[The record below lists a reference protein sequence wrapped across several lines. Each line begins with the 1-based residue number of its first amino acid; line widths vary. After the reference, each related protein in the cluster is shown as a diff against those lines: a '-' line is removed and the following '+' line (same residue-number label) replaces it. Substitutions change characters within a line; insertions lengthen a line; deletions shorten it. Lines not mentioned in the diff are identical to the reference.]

1 MSNFDYKKY
10 LAEGRIHLSE
20 DEEQG
25 TMSNIEVYTAT
36 FDNDFGTFIDDFAST
51 VGVDNN
57 VEMDQGRI
65 STRPG
70 DFNAWD
76 EFGYEEHWNSIPDGS
91 YFKIEGNTPGMVD
104 YPSLK
109 DYTFVR
115 KGNVIKGELVT
126 LKRDLAEGR
135 IHLKEGKFGN
145 VIQSLTQDI
154 SKAQDEGD
162 SKMVSILKSYLPKL
176 KTSEGDAEI
185 ESTLNALDT
194 ELAREFGESF
204 DIVGSYLAEGKLLK
218 EDLTITG
225 EYEGKPVINSGDELE
240 EYLIDIMSQ
249 AIGAKDFARK
259 VAFGLTDETSSLS
272 LEDQRKLIQFY
283 LDNKQHFGS
292 QGKSSPLP
300 SSDYEKVV
308 DGLRSRKIPSR
319 VKLEEDGTIN
329 IELGFD
335 FPDSLAGKV
344 FDMLDELGVKADIM
358 AETTAIGVESERIAG
373 GPRRDYRRED
383 RDDGDGQDEE
393 WYSESVN
400 EITLKENE
408 NAVIDSHWV
417 AYVQSLVNDIR
428 INGVGDYASMSDDD
442 VLEDFEFYI
451 QDRV

>member
-1 MSNFDYKKY
+1 MDNFNYKKY
-10 LAEGRIHLSE
+10 LAEGRIHL
-20 DEEQG
+20 
-25 TMSNIEVYTAT
+25 
-36 FDNDFGTFIDDFAST
+36 
-51 VGVDNN
+51 
-57 VEMDQGRI
+57 
-65 STRPG
+65 
-70 DFNAWD
+70 
-76 EFGYEEHWNSIPDGS
+76 
-91 YFKIEGNTPGMVD
+91 
-104 YPSLK
+104 
-109 DYTFVR
+109 
-115 KGNVIKGELVT
+115 
-126 LKRDLAEGR
+126 
-135 IHLKEGKFGN
+135 KEGMFGN

-225 EYEGKPVINSGDELE
+225 EYEGEPVVNTGVELE

-319 VKLEEDGTIN
+319 VKLEDNGKIN

-344 FDMLDELGVKADIM
+344 FDMLDELGVDAEIM
-358 AETTAIGVESERIAG
+358 AETTGGVNVESERIAG

-393 WYSESVN
+393 WYSESVDESESFFTGHVDQIAQAEFGMDYDQLGPGEKEWVRDEIDNMTFEGQVN
-400 EITLKENE
+400 EVSTHLSEAKTPEELIKVSDELEKF
-408 NAVIDSHWV
+408 I
-417 AYVQSLVNDIR
+417 NDI
-428 INGVGDYASMSDDD
+428 SDDIDQEDLDKLSD
-442 VLEDFEFYI
+442 VLTTVRGNI
-451 QDRV
+451 KNMLKK

>member
-1 MSNFDYKKY
+1 MDNFDFKKY
-10 LAEGRIHLSE
+10 LAEGRIHL
-20 DEEQG
+20 
-25 TMSNIEVYTAT
+25 
-36 FDNDFGTFIDDFAST
+36 
-51 VGVDNN
+51 
-57 VEMDQGRI
+57 
-65 STRPG
+65 
-70 DFNAWD
+70 
-76 EFGYEEHWNSIPDGS
+76 
-91 YFKIEGNTPGMVD
+91 
-104 YPSLK
+104 
-109 DYTFVR
+109 
-115 KGNVIKGELVT
+115 
-126 LKRDLAEGR
+126 
-135 IHLKEGKFGN
+135 KEGMFGN

-225 EYEGKPVINSGDELE
+225 EYEGEPVINSGDELE

-319 VKLEEDGTIN
+319 VKLEDSGRIN

-344 FDMLDELGVKADIM
+344 FDMLDELGVEADIM
-358 AETTAIGVESERIAG
+358 AETTARGVESERIAG

-393 WYSESVN
+393 WYSESVDESESFFTGHVDQIAQAEFGMDYDQLGPGEKEWVRDEIDNMTFEGQVN
-400 EITLKENE
+400 EVSTHLSEAKTPEELIKVSDELEKF
-408 NAVIDSHWV
+408 I
-417 AYVQSLVNDIR
+417 NDI
-428 INGVGDYASMSDDD
+428 SDDIDQEDLDKLSD
-442 VLEDFEFYI
+442 VLTTVRGNI
-451 QDRV
+451 KNMLKK

>member
-1 MSNFDYKKY
+1 MDNFNLKKY
-10 LAEGRIHLSE
+10 IAEGR
-20 DEEQG
+20 
-25 TMSNIEVYTAT
+25 
-36 FDNDFGTFIDDFAST
+36 
-51 VGVDNN
+51 
-57 VEMDQGRI
+57 
-65 STRPG
+65 
-70 DFNAWD
+70 
-76 EFGYEEHWNSIPDGS
+76 
-91 YFKIEGNTPGMVD
+91 
-104 YPSLK
+104 
-109 DYTFVR
+109 
-115 KGNVIKGELVT
+115 
-126 LKRDLAEGR
+126 
-135 IHLKEGKFGN
+135 
-145 VIQSLTQDI
+145 
-154 SKAQDEGD
+154 
-162 SKMVSILKSYLPKL
+162 
-176 KTSEGDAEI
+176 
-185 ESTLNALDT
+185 
-194 ELAREFGESF
+194 
-204 DIVGSYLAEGKLLK
+204 LLK

-225 EYEGKPVINSGDELE
+225 EYEGEPVVNSGDELE